1 MAVFGTKK
9 KVSLHDEYM
18 TPFSAWENIKHL
30 LPKDKVLWEAFYG
43 NGQSLNNLR
52 QLGFT
57 VEGGEGED
65 FFQHNKGDIVV
76 SNPPFS
82 NIPKILERLLILDK
96 PFVLI
101 MPSGKLNTQTF
112 RDLFAAHRIQII
124 VPRKRI
130 QFQKFVEGKEVKT
143 GGCAFDCLYYCYKI
157 NLEKDIIHL
166 PLIKSD
172 I

>member
-18 TPFSAWENIKHL
+18 TPFSAWDNIKHL

-43 NGQSLNNLR
+43 NGKSARTLQ

-82 NIPKILERLLILDK
+82 TIPIVLERLVALDK

-101 MPSGKLNTQTF
+101 MPVGKLNTQAF
-112 RDLFAAHRIQII
+112 RSLFATKHIQII

-130 QFQKFVEGKEVKT
+130 QFQKFVEGNEVKT
-143 GGCAFDCLYYCYKI
+143 SGCAFDCLYYCYRM

-166 PLIKSD
+166 Q
-172 I
+172 

>member
-1 MAVFGTKK
+1 MAIFGTTQ
-9 KVSLHDEYM
+9 KVSLNDEYM
-18 TPFSAWENIKHL
+18 TPFSAWDNIKHL

-76 SNPPFS
+76 TNPPFS
-82 NIPKILERLLILDK
+82 IIPKILERLLILDK

-101 MPSGKLNTQTF
+101 MPNGKLNTQTF
-112 RDLFAAHRIQII
+112 RNLFATKHIQII
-124 VPRKRI
+124 IPKKRI
-130 QFQKFVEGKEVKT
+130 QFQKFVDGKEVKT
-143 GGCAFDCLYYCYKI
+143 NGCAFDCFYYCYKM
-157 NLEKDIIHL
+157 NLEKDITHFR
-166 PLIKSD
+166 
-172 I
+172 

>member
-18 TPFSAWENIKHL
+18 TPLSAWDNIKHL

-43 NGQSLNNLR
+43 NGQSARNLR
-52 QLGFT
+52 KLGFT

-65 FFQHNKGDIVV
+65 FFQHDKGDIVV

-82 NIPKILERLLILDK
+82 TIPLILERLIALDK

-101 MPSGKLNTQTF
+101 MPVGKLNTQAF
-112 RDLFAAHRIQII
+112 RKIFATKHIQII
-124 VPRKRI
+124 IPRKRI
-130 QFQKFVEGKEVKT
+130 QFQKFVEGNEVKT
-143 GGCAFDCLYYCYKI
+143 SGCAFDCLYYCFRM

-166 PLIKSD
+166 Q
-172 I
+172 

>member
-18 TPFSAWENIKHL
+18 TPFSAWDNIKHL

-52 QLGFT
+52 RLGFI

-82 NIPKILERLLILDK
+82 SIPLVLERLVALDK

-101 MPSGKLNTQTF
+101 MPVGKLNTQAF
-112 RDLFAAHRIQII
+112 RALFATHHIQII
-124 VPRKRI
+124 IPRKRI
-130 QFQKFVEGKEVKT
+130 QFQKVVDGKEVET
-143 GGCAFDCLYYCYKI
+143 SGCAFDCLYYCYGLG
-157 NLEKDIIHL
+157 LERDIHFL
-166 PLIKSD
+166 Q
-172 I
+172 